1 MTALSAADDQNMRTR
16 VPTPLSWGVLTEPH
30 LLSSF
35 PTAGVNKFDLIFVT
49 SLLHLLYVYDQLYCV
64 RRCASPTKQDRGPPI
79 SEKIGGAF
87 TPVKFIIAV
96 VVAVTVTVLTDSANT
111 YTTPIANFHE

>member
-1 MTALSAADDQNMRTR
+1 MTALSAVDDQNMRTR

-49 SLLHLLYVYDQLYCV
+49 SLLHLLYVYDQLCCV

-79 SEKIGGAF
+79 R
-87 TPVKFIIAV
+87 FIIAI
-96 VVAVTVTVLTDSANT
+96 VVAVTVTVPTDSANAYIT
-111 YTTPIANFHE
+111 AVANFHE